1 MPGKCLEIRAD
12 CDGLPIREE
21 TGLPFASQNGNM
33 HACGHDAH
41 VAMALGAA
49 KLLYAHRSELHI
61 QVKKIFQPYEE
72 GGGGQNASRR
82 RCGQNHH
89 HGFCRHEVSGGSDRL
104 YEGAEGCGI
113 HPCGVHGH
121 SNLGLS
127 QANALAAAERLSE
140 HPLGK
145 AVVRCF
151 RQEAAAALPPVE
163 RFAMLPG
170 EGVTAVVGGRTVKA
184 GNRRLLGDMTLPS
197 SLAASAERYLNE
209 GCTVIYVA
217 LNDVP
222 AGYVV
227 LSDTVR
233 EESAAMIR
241 SISALG
247 VQTVL
252 LTGDN
257 EKAARAISG
266 QLGIRDVYAN
276 CLPEDKLRHIGD
288 YQAGGESV
296 CMIGDGVNDAPA
308 LKKADV
314 GIAMG
319 GVVFAVMLL
328 LTLLA
333 S

>member
-1 MPGKCLEIRAD
+1 MLQDAGVDKITIMDSAGTMFPEEAD
-12 CDGLPIREE
+12 
-21 TGLPFASQNGNM
+21 TYTK
-33 HACGHDAH
+33 
-41 VAMALGAA
+41 ALKAA
-49 KLLYAHRSELHI
+49 VSI
-61 QVKKIFQPYEE
+61 PV
-72 GGGGQNASRR
+72 
-82 RCGQNHH
+82 
-89 HGFCRHEVSGGSDRL
+89 GFC
-104 YEGAEGCGI
+104 
-113 HPCGVHGH
+113 GH
-121 SNLGLS
+121 SNLGLF
-127 QANALAAAERLSE
+127 QANALAAERLSE

-247 VQTVL
+247 VQPVL

>member
-1 MPGKCLEIRAD
+1 MLQDAGVDKITIMDSAGTMFP
-12 CDGLPIREE
+12 EE
-21 TGLPFASQNGNM
+21 AAAYTK
-33 HACGHDAH
+33 
-41 VAMALGAA
+41 ALKAA
-49 KLLYAHRSELHI
+49 VSI
-61 QVKKIFQPYEE
+61 PV
-72 GGGGQNASRR
+72 
-82 RCGQNHH
+82 
-89 HGFCRHEVSGGSDRL
+89 GFR
-104 YEGAEGCGI
+104 
-113 HPCGVHGH
+113 GH
-121 SNLGLS
+121 SNLGLA
-127 QANALAAAERLSE
+127 QANALAAAAEQLSE
-140 HPLGK
+140 HLLGK

-227 LSDTVR
+227 LADTVR

-319 GVVFAVMLL
+319 GVVFAVTLL